1 MKPKV
6 VVFFALATLI
16 AIVIFQNS
24 EVIMLQFLFWKFYMS
39 RILVLTFAV
48 LAGFML
54 GVLVAKFPASGSK
67 RK

>member
-24 EVIMLQFLFWKFYMS
+24 EVIMLQFLFWKLYMS